1 MVHLLNPEYIKNNM
15 RYLFYFIL
23 LISFIFSQ
31 TEYIFSDNIQI
42 TNFSNDQ
49 KFPEVVMHDNIIHL
63 TWVSIYGNTKN
74 IMYSSSQDFGE
85 TFSEPIQVNHVN
97 NNIIAYGQSGS
108 KIEVFNDILFITYID
123 DRTGPWSVY
132 LNISYNN
139 GLTWEEEIMISDT
152 SYLNGYQ
159 DFEVD
164 SNGNLH
170 LVYYNFASNNHL
182 QDVRYRFAEA
192 DNDWNFD
199 SSIAMGIVNDE
210 MEPCDCCQPDLEID
224 DNGNIYVAYRNN
236 VQNLRDTYLS
246 VKRFNEDGFYEIYQV
261 SNFQDFIPYCPS
273 SGPDIDIKEDK
284 IAVAYTIYDN
294 EKVYTS
300 MSNLDE
306 INFSDFMNVSDSN
319 SKQNYPYISLD
330 ENIVVV
336 WADYIN
342 SNSGN
347 WEVYFAMRDLE
358 TNDMINIQKINDDEN
373 NYIQKDPFLYK
384 YLNDVYIFWSDN
396 RNGNYEIYF
405 SKGLGQSNL
414 LGDVNQDFIIDVLD
428 VVSLV
433 QVVLG
438 NSDNIDN
445 ADLNDDAIVNIQD
458 AIILI
463 NWILE

>member
-1 MVHLLNPEYIKNNM
+1 M
-15 RYLFYFIL
+15 RYLLIIL
-23 LISFIFSQ
+23 SLVSLSFSQ

-42 TNFSNDQ
+42 TDFSSDQ
-49 KFPEVVMHDNIIHL
+49 KFPEVVIHDNMIHL

-74 IMYSSSQDFGE
+74 IMYSGSQDFGE
-85 TFSEPIQVNHVN
+85 TFSEPIQVNHISN
-97 NNIIAYGQSGS
+97 NVIAYGQSGS
-108 KIEVFNDILFITYID
+108 KIEVFNDIILITYID

-132 LNISYNN
+132 LNISYDN
-139 GLTWEEEIMISDT
+139 GLTWEEEIIISDT
-152 SYLNGYQ
+152 PYLNGYQ
-159 DFEVD
+159 DFEID
-164 SNGNLH
+164 NNGNLH
-170 LVYYNFASNNHL
+170 LVYYNYAANNHL
-182 QDVRYRFAEA
+182 QDVRYRFAQRMM
-192 DNDWNFD
+192 NDWVWN
-199 SSIAMGIVNDE
+199 SSIPMGVVNDE

-224 DNGNIYVAYRNN
+224 ENGNIYVAYRNN

-246 VKRFNEDGFYEIYQV
+246 VKRFSEDGFYENYQV

-414 LGDVNQDFIIDVLD
+414 LGDVNQDFVIDVLD

-445 ADLNDDAIVNIQD
+445 ADLNDDTIVNIQD

>member
-1 MVHLLNPEYIKNNM
+1 M
-15 RYLFYFIL
+15 RYLLIIL
-23 LISFIFSQ
+23 VLLSASFSQ
-31 TEYIFSDNIQI
+31 TEYVFSDNIQI
-42 TNFSNDQ
+42 TDSSIDQ
-49 KFPEVVMHDNIIHL
+49 KFPEMIINDGLIHL

-74 IMYSSSQDFGE
+74 IMYSRSQDFGE
-85 TFSEPIQVNHVN
+85 TFSEPIQVNHLS

-108 KIEVFNDILFITYID
+108 KIEVFNDTIFIAYID

-132 LNISYNN
+132 LNISYDN

-152 SYLNGYQ
+152 SHLNGYQ

-170 LVYYNFASNNHL
+170 LVYYNFAANNHL
-182 QDVRYRFAEA
+182 QDVRYRFAEVSG
-192 DNDWNFD
+192 NNWTFN
-199 SSIAMGIVNDE
+199 SSIAMGIVNDQ

-224 DNGNIYVAYRNN
+224 ENGNIYVAYRNN

-246 VKRFNEDGFYEIYQV
+246 VKRFNEDGFYENYQV

-273 SGPDIDIKEDK
+273 SGPDIDIKADE

-300 MSNLDE
+300 ISNLNE

-330 ENIVVV
+330 ENILVV

-347 WEVYFAMRDLE
+347 WEIYFSVRDLE
-358 TNDMINIQKINDDEN
+358 TNEMMNIQKINDDDG
-373 NYIQKDPFLYK
+373 NYVQKDPIIYK
-384 YLNDVYIFWSDN
+384 HSNDAYIFWSDQ

-405 SKGLGQSNL
+405 SKGIGQSNL
-414 LGDVNQDFIIDVLD
+414 LGDVNQDFVVDVLD
-428 VVSLV
+428 IVSLV

-438 NSDNIDN
+438 NSDNTDN
-445 ADLNDDAIVNIQD
+445 ADLNDDTIINIQD
-458 AIILI
+458 VIILI